1 MSAEEP
7 RRREPQTEDF
17 RDFIARLDAEVA
29 AEDREDARREAARL
43 KAGLTKPPRD
53 PCPGPGW
60 ADGGV
65 TPSR

>member
-1 MSAEEP
+1 MNTSKP
-7 RRREPQTEDF
+7 RTREPQTEDF
-17 RDFIARLDAEVA
+17 RDSLARLDAEIA

-43 KAGLTKPPRD
+43 KAGLPEPPRD
-53 PCPGPGW
+53 LCTGPGW